1 MTAEALT
8 EACADLTRWLPIAQ
22 RLITEADDDG
32 TTTGGQPSSRPPWNP
47 AAASAAM
54 DAHEG
59 LRRLEASLRLAITG
73 HPGARRGG
81 SDANTIAAIDAI
93 EHLGAG
99 VTAAAMAEAA
109 RILDRWS
116 LAIQQLAAI
125 DEAERWQRVAG
136 ACCPY
141 CGNTMLRLAPRAGR
155 VTCLR
160 YGACEDAEGQHPVGH
175 VQRSVSGDPIVVW
188 GDGLIQYGAVE
199 VAP

>member
-1 MTAEALT
+1 MTADLAQS
-8 EACADLTRWLPIAQ
+8 CADLARWYPIAQ
-22 RLITEADDDG
+22 RLITQPDDDG
-32 TTTGGQPSSRPPWNP
+32 TTTGGQPTSRPPWNP

-73 HPGARRGG
+73 HPGTRRGG

-93 EHLGAG
+93 ERLGQG
-99 VTAAAMAEAA
+99 VTAAATAEAA

-116 LAIQQLAAI
+116 TAIQQLAAV

-136 ACCPY
+136 AECPY
-141 CGNTMLRLAPRAGR
+141 CHATMLRLAPRAGR

-160 YGACEDAEGQHPVGH
+160 YGACYDEDGQHPVGH

-199 VAP
+199 GAT

>member
-1 MTAEALT
+1 MTADLAQS
-8 EACADLTRWLPIAQ
+8 CADLATWLPIARQ
-22 RLITEADDDG
+22 LITQPDDDG
-32 TTTGGQPSSRPPWNP
+32 TTTGGQPTSRPPWNP

-81 SDANTIAAIDAI
+81 SDANTIAAIAAI
-93 EHLGAG
+93 ERLGAG

-116 LAIQQLAAI
+116 VAIQQLAAV
-125 DEAERWQRVAG
+125 DEIERWQRVAG
-136 ACCPY
+136 AQCPY

-160 YGACEDAEGQHPVGH
+160 YGACEDGDGNHPLGQI
-175 VQRSVSGDPIVVW
+175 QRSVSGDPIVVW
-188 GDGLIQYGAVE
+188 ADGQIQYGAVE
-199 VAP
+199 GAP